1 MVKRKKRGK
10 KRVLDLQSSLA
21 QADDGQMT
29 AGFASA
35 LVESLN
41 AVPVDCTITGYY
53 RTFLYDFPSAYLVS
67 EKTVEHQIIYA
78 HEGLKAALVSDL
90 SAYFKQRSSPSQH
103 YAIDVSLRA
112 GAHSVYENAIK
123 QFRKKAKTR
132 APLFLVI
139 GQTVAVSPTK
149 LNSGQCFIVDMC
161 LNGVAMKKGG
171 REGERTLVAFQTTDA
186 PWPDFQPDMHAINSV
201 LAAVKV
207 EQNHSG
213 HIEKLHECSCFVNSE
228 GHAVYHFPSL
238 RISANLSTASRVEP
252 SDLSDKGA
260 RIGSMLQEM
269 MSESDPVLTELF
281 NSIMMD
287 KTKDDNYLRLWY
299 LRLWQALDD
308 ARAHMGKPQ
317 LLNDNNVLAG
327 KSSPKE
333 LKVYRNDI
341 AHWYTGRID
350 HSYLSDIQLTA
361 LELLRRRF
369 DQPRNLH
376 TSG

>member
-1 MVKRKKRGK
+1 MVKRKKHGK
-10 KRVLDLQSSLA
+10 KRILDLQSSLA

-29 AGFASA
+29 ANLAKA
-35 LVESLN
+35 LVGSLN
-41 AVPVDCTITGYY
+41 SVPVDCTITGYY

-67 EKTVEHQIIYA
+67 EKTVEHQIIYS

-90 SAYFKQRSSPSQH
+90 STYFKQRSSPSQH

-139 GQTVAVSPTK
+139 EQTVAVPPTK
-149 LNSGQCFIVDMC
+149 LNSGQCFIVDMF
-161 LNGVAMKKGG
+161 LNGVAMIKGG
-171 REGERTLVAFQTTDA
+171 REGERTLVAFQTTGA
-186 PWPDFQPDMHAINSV
+186 PWPDFQPDIHAINSV

-207 EQNHSG
+207 EQNHTG

-238 RISANLSTASRVEP
+238 RASINLGTASRIEP
-252 SDLSDKGA
+252 SDLSNKGA

-269 MSESDPVLTELF
+269 MFESDPVLTELF
-281 NSIMMD
+281 DSMVMD
-287 KTKDDNYLRLWY
+287 KTKDDSYLRLWY

-308 ARAHMGKPQ
+308 AKSQMGKPQ
-317 LLNDNNVLAG
+317 LFNENNVLAG
-327 KSSPKE
+327 KRSPKE
-333 LKVYRNDI
+333 LRVYRKDI

-350 HSYLSDIQLTA
+350 HSCLSDIELMA
-361 LELLRRRF
+361 MELLRRRF
-369 DQPRNLH
+369 GLSRNLH
-376 TSG
+376 RSS